1 MGIDSSD
8 IENATANNSSAQL
21 GRATILPSE
30 KRRERVEIP
39 AAARMISRRED
50 DHANYKRWREAERC
64 DVSRPNGHAERQ
76 DDRRAPLRAPLGCQI
91 ERRAGDE
98 ETYPE
103 VKRRAMA
110 LLDPG
115 FPGRQNSRQRRR
127 SATRHLPL
135 PRKTADQKSVPAC
148 DLHTA
153 PLIEYNISR

>member
-1 MGIDSSD
+1 
-8 IENATANNSSAQL
+8 
-21 GRATILPSE
+21 
-30 KRRERVEIP
+30 
-39 AAARMISRRED
+39 MISRRED

-76 DDRRAPLRAPLGCQI
+76 YDRRAPLRAPLGCQI

-115 FPGRQNSRQRRR
+115 SPGRQNSRQRRR